1 MKEPI
6 DLSSLNLCDD
16 CHSHGQSKATTDVMT
31 PGGGGG
37 GGMKAQPQH
46 MPKQQQQQIV
56 LHEDED
62 GYCELVEVTGRDR
75 RRRSSSI
82 NNADFIA
89 ESSSSTAVNGDS
101 VKASTTL
108 TTTTTTTDGSDAA
121 MLEETLLLRPVQKE
135 TVDEDRLAAGGDS
148 YFKSAMKLK
157 QQLLTSTQTVPLSL
171 IAANVLAL
179 NQTITKLLVSRMRR
193 R

>member
-1 MKEPI
+1 
-6 DLSSLNLCDD
+6 
-16 CHSHGQSKATTDVMT
+16 
-31 PGGGGG
+31 
-37 GGMKAQPQH
+37 MKAQPQH
-46 MPKQQQQQIV
+46 MPKQQQQQQIV

-108 TTTTTTTDGSDAA
+108 TTTDGSDAA

-179 NQTITKLLVSRMRR
+179 NQTITKLLVSRLRR

>member
-1 MKEPI
+1 
-6 DLSSLNLCDD
+6 
-16 CHSHGQSKATTDVMT
+16 
-31 PGGGGG
+31 
-37 GGMKAQPQH
+37 MKAQPQH
-46 MPKQQQQQIV
+46 MPKQQQQIV

-108 TTTTTTTDGSDAA
+108 TTTTTDGSDVA
-121 MLEETLLLRPVQKE
+121 MLEETLLLRPQQE
-135 TVDEDRLAAGGDS
+135 ESVDEDRLAAGGDS

-157 QQLLTSTQTVPLSL
+157 DQLLSSTQTVPLSL

-179 NQTITKLLVSRMRR
+179 NQTITKLLVSGEMEVDGDDEL
-193 R
+193 